1 MAKVRKDDVQELWN
15 ETPRHDWSNFR
26 RTLEKHRGQKDNIED
41 SKISAMLL
49 AVEDLEK
56 SGQNFP
62 ESFDMF
68 YQMINQKV
76 DASGRSLRNEG
87 EGRTQGVD
95 RESGGRSSRGDGEAR
110 NQSRDSG
117 GGGRGD
123 GESRSQ
129 SKDSGERGG
138 RGDGE
143 SRGGRGDGESR
154 GGRGDGESRGGRGD
168 GEEQSRGGKK

>member
-26 RTLEKHRGQKDNIED
+26 QTLEKHRGQKDNIED
-41 SKISAMLL
+41 SVITAMLQ
-49 AVEDLEK
+49 ASQDLEK

-62 ESFDMF
+62 ESFEKF
-68 YQMINQKV
+68 YEVINQKV
-76 DASGRSLRNEG
+76 EASGRSTRNEG
-87 EGRTQGVD
+87 EGRTQGRD
-95 RESGGRSSRGDGEAR
+95 RDSGGRSSRGDGEAR

-117 GGGRGD
+117 
-123 GESRSQ
+123 
-129 SKDSGERGG
+129 
-138 RGDGE
+138 
-143 SRGGRGDGESR
+143 R

>member
-26 RTLEKHRGQKDNIED
+26 QTLEKHRGQKDNIED
-41 SKISAMLL
+41 SVITAMLQ
-49 AVEDLEK
+49 ASQDLEK

-62 ESFDMF
+62 ESFEKF
-68 YQMINQKV
+68 YEVINQKV
-76 DASGRSLRNEG
+76 EASGRSTRNEG
-87 EGRTQGVD
+87 EGRTQGRD
-95 RESGGRSSRGDGEAR
+95 RDSGGRSSRGDGEAR

-117 GGGRGD
+117 ERGGRGD
-123 GESRSQ
+123 GES
-129 SKDSGERGG
+129 KGG
-138 RGDGE
+138 RGDRE

-154 GGRGDGESRGGRGD
+154 GGRSD